1 MQFLQFLFFCV
12 CFVQASE
19 GDSIGR
25 VQREA
30 MVPDMDVLPLIKLVE
45 ERFLTRMKRDL
56 DSPDCSGTLNTR
68 KADSRQCTKE

>member
-1 MQFLQFLFFCV
+1 
-12 CFVQASE
+12 
-19 GDSIGR
+19 
-25 VQREA
+25 

-68 KADSRQCTKE
+68 KADSRQCTKEAKDQDLDSPDCSGTLN